1 MSSPDLV
8 VMGLGN
14 PGQEY
19 AWTRHNVGFWFIE
32 QLSGKMD
39 VELEDVDPSVLA
51 VEGTLAGYHVV
62 LSRQRTYVNRS
73 GTAANYL
80 MRKHM
85 ICPSRLLVVYD
96 DINLPVGKMRL
107 RGKGSAGGHNGMRS
121 IITALNTE
129 TFPRLRIGIGRPN
142 NPEDQVNY
150 VLGEPAKNERDSI
163 EENIGRGVLLVEHLL
178 VSGLSSA
185 MDTFN

>member
-1 MSSPDLV
+1 
-8 VMGLGN
+8 
-14 PGQEY
+14 
-19 AWTRHNVGFWFIE
+19 
-32 QLSGKMD
+32 
-39 VELEDVDPSVLA
+39 
-51 VEGTLAGYHVV
+51 
-62 LSRQRTYVNRS
+62 
-73 GTAANYL
+73 
-80 MRKHM
+80 
-85 ICPSRLLVVYD
+85 
-96 DINLPVGKMRL
+96 MRL
-107 RGKGSAGGHNGMRS
+107 RGKGSAGGHIGMRS